1 MKETID
7 ITVVIPYFRS
17 SKTIKRAVDSVLQ
30 QTRLPKEI
38 LIIDDYSNTKLDQE
52 ILKEIENIELVR
64 VIFSKNNSGP
74 GGARNIGIENAQS
87 KYIAFLDSDDVWKKR
102 KLETQFNYMEK
113 YGAFLSGHH
122 SSIFGAKEIDK
133 SSFVNVSPIK
143 QLLKNRF
150 GTRTVMMR
158 NNRDYKFKEDKRYS
172 EDFLLW
178 SQIVL
183 DKKKSIII
191 NKTLAHSFKEDY
203 GDSGLTGNVNN
214 MYFGAIDAYRIL
226 VNESKINSLQFALLV
241 ILQSLKQILRL
252 FKIKVRKIEK
262 R

>member
-17 SKTIKRAVDSVLQ
+17 SKTIKRAVDSVLL

-122 SSIFGAKEIDK
+122 SSIFGSKEIDK

-158 NNRDYKFKEDKRYS
+158 NNKDYKFKEDKRYS

-203 GDSGLTGNVNN
+203 GDSGLTGNVNK

-226 VNESKINSLQFALLV
+226 VNESKISSLQFALLV

-252 FKIKVRKIEK
+252 FKIKVRKMKK